1 MNPVV
6 KNGAFVLMLLLLLII
21 THMAFY
27 PRYNVWSQ
35 ELIGKAELARAE
47 SNRKIAVLEAQAKKD
62 SATMLAAAEIER
74 AKGVA
79 EANKIIGSSLKG
91 NEEYLRYLWIES
103 IQSKDHSIIYVPTE
117 AGLPLLEAGREV
129 RQTQN
134 EKSYPVQRV
143 RRRLQAW
150 NNN

>member
-1 MNPVV
+1 MKIDPVV
-6 KNGAFVLMLLLLLII
+6 QNLLFVLMIILTLII
-21 THMAFY
+21 VYMAFY

-35 ELIGKAELARAE
+35 ELTGKAELARAE

-117 AGLPLLEAGREV
+117 AGLPLLEAGRGV
-129 RQTQN
+129 KQSTQE
-134 EKSYPVQRV
+134 EKHSARPRF
-143 RRRLQAW
+143 RRHSDE
-150 NNN
+150 